1 MNTKATSILVPTAV
15 ILLLSSVSAHAD
27 CANLPGMRLTAKQNH
42 LSLNDNAPICVTL
55 KEDGTIDFM
64 FKITIA
70 NPVQVNAGEVR
81 VRQKDSSPQPQVEI
95 TGDNVSPVNKIKVHV
110 QGTGELDDEF
120 GFLIEVDGI
129 GLLDPTVRVVDSGT
143 QRTLQAYNLQEV
155 ADAWLLSPEEIADL
169 TRLLDKQ
176 E

>member
-70 NPVQVNAGEVR
+70 NPVQVSADEVR
-81 VRQKDSSPQPQVEI
+81 VRQKDTSSDPQVTI
-95 TGDNVSPVNKIKVHV
+95 TGANVSPSNKVTVHV
-110 QGTGELDDEF
+110 QGTGELGDEF
-120 GFLIEVDGI
+120 GFLIEVDGV

-143 QRTLQAYNLQEV
+143 QRMLQAYSLQEV
-155 ADAWLLSPEEIADL
+155 GETWLLSPEDIANL
-169 TRLLDKQ
+169 AQMIDKQ